1 MVINMAEKK
10 KTVSK
15 KTSKTKEVKEQKIDN
30 EIEEKIELPEKKKYS
45 QEEIDAATKAAK
57 SDMVKEIV
65 PYIIIIIVVVIIRTF
80 IMTPIDVSG
89 ESMYP
94 TLHDNDIMLLYKL
107 RLKTVGIRRF
117 DIVVI
122 NTDEGKL
129 IKRVIGLPGDK
140 IKYEIVRDDDGNT
153 KGILYING
161 ETVEENFIDEAAK
174 ASTCKYNN
182 IDICEK
188 EVEVPKDE
196 YYVMGDNRGNS
207 KDSRIIGPVKKESI
221 KGITSVVIFPFNRF
235 GSVK

>member
-1 MVINMAEKK
+1 MAEKK
-10 KTVSK
+10 KTSSKTEEKKITK
-15 KTSKTKEVKEQKIDN
+15 KTIDV
-30 EIEEKIELPEKKKYS
+30 EEKIEIPEKKKYT
-45 QEEIDAATKAAK
+45 QEEIDAATESAKA
-57 SDMVKEIV
+57 DMFKEIF
-65 PYIIIIIVVVIIRTF
+65 PYLVIIVVVVIIRTF
-80 IMTPIDVSG
+80 IMTPVAVDG

-107 RLKTVGIRRF
+107 RLKTVGINRF

-140 IKYEIVRDDDGNT
+140 IKYEINKDEDGNS

-161 ETVEENFIDEAAK
+161 EIVEEKFIDEKAK
-174 ASTCKYNN
+174 ANTCKYNN
-182 IDICEK
+182 IDICER
-188 EVEVPKDE
+188 ETEVPKGE

-207 KDSRIIGPVKKESI
+207 KDSRIIGTIEKKQI
-221 KGITSVVIFPFNRF
+221 KGITSVVILPFKRI